1 MLLHYCL
8 PSPALREYVRL
19 LQLIHFDFA
28 ASVAALPVKPY
39 WPRPENCLAF
49 YLRDPEAVAYS
60 ASSQLVAKPRVALI
74 GQPTE
79 LTHRHVGRHCL
90 VLQVVF
96 QPGALYRLTGL
107 PVQELT
113 NTFVDAEAV
122 FPREIGRV
130 AERLGSASHYVE
142 MTAIVEAFLLQLVQ
156 QRRHEMLPIDKV
168 NQLLLDRTRLGQPA
182 GLSVEQLASAACLS
196 VKQYYRKSV
205 ERLGVGP
212 KLFGRITRFDQ
223 AIKLH
228 NAYPAPDW
236 LSVALAAGY
245 HDYQHLVRDFKDFTA
260 RTPTGFAQ
268 QENQAPERVF
278 GLVET

>member
-19 LQLIHFDFA
+19 LQLIHFDFS

-49 YLRDPEAVAYS
+49 YLRDPEAVAY
-60 ASSQLVAKPRVALI
+60 ATSSQLVAKPRVALI

-96 QPGALYRLTGL
+96 QPGALYRLIGL
-107 PVQELT
+107 PGQELT

-122 FPREIGRV
+122 FPREISRV
-130 AERLGSASHYVE
+130 AERLGSASHYAE

-156 QRRHEMLPIDKV
+156 QRRHERLPIDKV
-168 NQLLLDRTRLGQPA
+168 SQLLLGHTRLGQPA

-228 NAYPAPDW
+228 NAHPTPDW

-245 HDYQHLVRDFKDFTA
+245 HDYQHLVRDFKDFTT

-278 GLVET
+278 GFVET